1 MKVIELTDM
10 PAINAGLNAT
20 SAVLLTAGYVCIRQG
35 RVTAHKTCMLSAF
48 ATSTLFLICY
58 LAYHIGRQRI
68 TGSAHV
74 EFRGEGAVRVLY
86 LTILLSHILLAFSV
100 LPLSLTTLYRA
111 YRQQFD
117 RHRRIARWTL
127 PIWLYVS
134 VTGVVVYWMLYK
146 LYPSA

>member
-1 MKVIELTDM
+1 M
-10 PAINAGLNAT
+10 PAINAVLNAT
-20 SAVLLTAGYVCIRQG
+20 SAVLLTVGYVCIRQG
-35 RVTAHKTCMLSAF
+35 RVTAHKTCMLAAF

-58 LAYHIGRQRI
+58 LTYHIGRQLV

-74 EFRGEGAVRVLY
+74 EFRGEGVARVVY
-86 LTILLSHILLAFSV
+86 LTILVSHVLLAFSV

-111 YRQQFD
+111 YKQQFD

-146 LYPSA
+146 M